1 MSRTDYVIVKTKS
14 YILRMNR
21 EENLCWFH
29 GKISRE
35 DAEEI
40 LRREGSDGVFLVR
53 ESSSSEGDYVLSV
66 LFKGEVVHYAI
77 RRHGD
82 DAFFSIHDHTPIH
95 GLDSLIEHYQKDKG
109 NLVTRLQVICR
120 SDPPPH
126 DVRSHGTTNL
136 LHRATKESNYTVV
149 SELLKCGYRNID
161 SKNQDGQ
168 TAVHLACLHA
178 DDKIL
183 LKLIERGANINSRDA
198 KGNTPLHY
206 ACAKRN
212 GLEMVRMLIKAA
224 ASLQARN
231 SETGWVPLH
240 EAADNGNIEA
250 IQELLSHRVPHRPR
264 TNFGEMPSDLARL
277 RGHYQVVEF
286 LNAYE
291 PQRPLTHRDLWYH
304 GTLERTAAVD
314 YLKDFAVKLLPNL
327 AHRQQQQQPDRD
339 GNKENGECLDGLEQ
353 STSGTYLVRY
363 SAKQN
368 VDVLTMLYDNEPK
381 HFIIQ
386 RQQDWLYI
394 DEGPYMNSLE
404 HLIEHYTRFSDGLP
418 INLRFPV
425 TPGPK
430 PPIPAFATIP
440 KSKHRMHRTD
450 GTTAALPSYGGSAH
464 HSTNGSGSLLTA
476 GLTSMF
482 RKSSEN
488 PTTAT
493 ATLPSKGMP
502 SRNLSVPN
510 DAMLQMNRV
519 GLFDRSPERC
529 APETPRRNSK
539 GPTSPNTPDEPKTKP
554 SGSNASPT
562 LKKTLMDGMKSLR
575 KSKQKLK
582 PAATDPDGGSGTET
596 NSSSASLNVS
606 SIEPT
611 VSPSK
616 LLQQLKFSSDFNLVA
631 SCAAADDIYKIPTNN
646 CAIVDIDIGEP
657 PVVAVPALSTS
668 PPVAGLQDDSEL
680 PPAIPPKLSASLL
693 DSVNNNNNNES
704 ATLDYFTQSD
714 DPLRSDTLP
723 DDAGEDIYFVEAP
736 IPPPARACL
745 EAAAA
750 AGGASLLNNNNT
762 VTPDDPAAI
771 QPARN
776 APTNY
781 IMTKTVPIF
790 SSVSVEECQTPTS
803 PTCGGQMRA
812 SKLFERLDS
821 NQSSFSRASVL
832 SGESVFFAMF
842 QQQQSS
848 NTAAQPEG
856 PNYFIPKECI
866 HAETVLGRGE
876 FGFVYQGFLDPWPV
890 DIAGGGYQS
899 GGVAHK
905 TSPPVMMGR
914 VPVAIKKVMDS
925 QERRDRTDFLR
936 EASVMIRLRHNC
948 IVRLIGIC
956 KGPPLIMV
964 QELIS
969 LGSMLVYITKNKAT
983 INPKQ
988 EMMIWAAQIASGMQY
1003 LEEKHFVHRDLAAR
1017 NILLANK
1024 YQAKISDFGLS
1035 RAIGAGQEYYRASQ
1049 GGKWPIKWYAPE
1061 SFNYGTFSHASDVWS
1076 FGVTLWEMFSYGA
1089 PPYHDMKGAEVIK
1102 LIEEDQR
1109 LSRPDACPDKVFEV
1123 MRNCWQYNPKLRP
1136 TFRFLHRFFSDDI
1149 EYQNLQ
1155 ELVGTGVE
1163 INANA
1168 TTLTHAGGSS
1178 SSNSN
1183 NTATITTVEPTVPEV
1198 ASDSD
1203 IGVPY

>member
-1 MSRTDYVIVKTKS
+1 
-14 YILRMNR
+14 MNR

-35 DAEEI
+35 DAEDI
-40 LRREGSDGVFLVR
+40 LRREGSEGVFLVR
-53 ESSSSEGDYVLSV
+53 ESSSSDGDYVLSV
-66 LFKGEVVHYAI
+66 LFKGEVIHYAI

-82 DAFFSIHDHTPIH
+82 DAFFSIQDHTPIH
-95 GLDSLIEHYQKDKG
+95 GLDSLIEHFQKDKG
-109 NLVTRLQVICR
+109 SLVTRLQVICR

-206 ACAKRN
+206 ACARRN
-212 GLEMVRMLIKAA
+212 GLEMVRMLIKASA
-224 ASLQARN
+224 NLQARN

-240 EAADNGNIEA
+240 EAADNGNVDA
-250 IQELLSHRVPHRPR
+250 IQELLRHRVPHRPR
-264 TNFGEMPSDLARL
+264 TNFGEMPSDLARH

-291 PQRPLTHRDLWYH
+291 PPRPQTHRDLWYH
-304 GTLERTAAVD
+304 GTLERTTAVD
-314 YLKDFAVKLLPNL
+314 YLKDFAAKKAYN
-327 AHRQQQQQPDRD
+327 
-339 GNKENGECLDGLEQ
+339 NKENNECLDGLEQ

-363 SAKQN
+363 SATQN
-368 VDVLTMLYDNEPK
+368 VDVITMLYDNEPK

-386 RQQDWLYI
+386 RQQEWLYI

-430 PPIPAFATIP
+430 PPIPAWSTIP
-440 KSKHRMHRTD
+440 KSKPRMHRAATSD
-450 GTTAALPSYGGSAH
+450 AAGTTSVFLYAAGSPAAH
-464 HSTNGSGSLLTA
+464 HSTNGSTIAA

-488 PTTAT
+488 STTT
-493 ATLPSKGMP
+493 TTTLPAKGLP
-502 SRNLSVPN
+502 TRNLSVPN

-529 APETPRRNSK
+529 APETPHRPGSAA
-539 GPTSPNTPDEPKTKP
+539 SPNTDEPKAKP
-554 SGSNASPT
+554 NTTNASPT
-562 LKKTLMDGMKSLR
+562 FKKTLIDGMKSLR

-582 PAATDPDGGSGTET
+582 PSSAGDAPGCATMDA
-596 NSSSASLNVS
+596 NSSISPVGS

-631 SCAAADDIYKIPTNN
+631 SCAATDDIYKIPTNN

-657 PVVAVPALSTS
+657 PD
-668 PPVAGLQDDSEL
+668 GM
-680 PPAIPPKLSASLL
+680 
-693 DSVNNNNNNES
+693 
-704 ATLDYFTQSD
+704 
-714 DPLRSDTLP
+714 
-723 DDAGEDIYFVEAP
+723 
-736 IPPPARACL
+736 
-745 EAAAA
+745 
-750 AGGASLLNNNNT
+750 
-762 VTPDDPAAI
+762 PAAVSS
-771 QPARN
+771 QPVRSAM
-776 APTNY
+776 PTNY
-781 IMTKTVPIF
+781 IMTKNVPIF
-790 SSVSVEECQTPTS
+790 SSVSVEECQSPTS
-803 PTCGGQMRA
+803 PTCGGQMRV

-832 SGESVFFAMF
+832 SGESVFFSMF
-842 QQQQSS
+842 QQRQSNAGS
-848 NTAAQPEG
+848 QAEG
-856 PNYFIPKECI
+856 PNYFIPQECI

-876 FGFVYQGFLDPWPV
+876 FGFVYQGFLEPWPLEGGHPEGSV
-890 DIAGGGYQS
+890 ASKLAGSIAP
-899 GGVAHK
+899 A
-905 TSPPVMMGR
+905 MGR

-925 QERRDRTDFLR
+925 QERRERTDFLR

-964 QELIS
+964 QELIP
-969 LGSMLVYITKNKAT
+969 LGSMLVYITKNKNT
-983 INPKQ
+983 INPHH

-1089 PPYHDMKGAEVIK
+1089 PPYHDLKGADVIK

-1109 LSRPDACPDKVFEV
+1109 LSQPEACPDKVFEV

-1168 TTLTHAGGSS
+1168 SAAAFSTLDAPAPETT
-1178 SSNSN
+1178 
-1183 NTATITTVEPTVPEV
+1183 
-1198 ASDSD
+1198 
-1203 IGVPY
+1203 GVSIAQQQAPY

>member
-53 ESSSSEGDYVLSV
+53 ESSTSEGDYVLSV
-66 LFKGEVVHYAI
+66 LFKDEVVHYAI

-212 GLEMVRMLIKAA
+212 GLEMVRMLIKASA
-224 ASLQARN
+224 NMQARN
-231 SETGWVPLH
+231 SDTDWVPLH
-240 EAADNGNIEA
+240 EAADNGNMDTIN
-250 IQELLSHRVPHRPR
+250 ELLRHRVPHRPR
-264 TNFGEMPSDLARL
+264 TNFGELPSDLARH

-291 PQRPLTHRDLWYH
+291 PPRPQTFRDLWYH
-304 GTLERTAAVD
+304 GTLERTTAVN
-314 YLKDFAVKLLPNL
+314 YLKDYAAKLLPNL
-327 AHRQQQQQPDRD
+327 AHRQQQERD
-339 GNKENGECLDGLEQ
+339 SNKENNFLDGLEQ

-368 VDVLTMLYDNEPK
+368 VDVLTMLYGNEPK
-381 HFIIQ
+381 NFIIQ
-386 RQQDWLYI
+386 RQQEWLYI

-425 TPGPK
+425 PPGPK

-440 KSKHRMHRTD
+440 KSKHRMHRSTTD
-450 GTTAALPSYGGSAH
+450 GVAAGTTAGLPYGGSSP
-464 HSTNGSGSLLTA
+464 HSANGSMLPS

-488 PTTAT
+488 PTTV
-493 ATLPSKGMP
+493 PSKGLP

-519 GLFDRSPERC
+519 GLFDRSPDRC
-529 APETPRRNSK
+529 APEAPRRP
-539 GPTSPNTPDEPKTKP
+539 GPASPNADEPKTKP
-554 SGSNASPT
+554 PSTNASPT
-562 LKKTLMDGMKSLR
+562 FKKTLMDGMKSLR

-582 PAATDPDGGSGTET
+582 PPAGEHDVGGATVES
-596 NSSSASLNVS
+596 NSAHSPS

-631 SCAAADDIYKIPTNN
+631 SCAASDDIYKIPTNN

-657 PVVAVPALSTS
+657 PAVVGPVISTL
-668 PPVAGLQDDSEL
+668 PLDRDPHEL
-680 PPAIPPKLSASLL
+680 PPAIPPKLSSPAL
-693 DSVNNNNNNES
+693 DTTNNNTEP
-704 ATLDYFTQSD
+704 AALDYFTQSD
-714 DPLRSDTLP
+714 DSLRPETLP
-723 DDAGEDIYFVEAP
+723 DNDSEEIYFVEAP
-736 IPPPARACL
+736 IPTPPVRIGNEPSFGMNAI
-745 EAAAA
+745 
-750 AGGASLLNNNNT
+750 NNNT
-762 VTPDDPAAI
+762 PPDGGP
-771 QPARN
+771 QPTRN
-776 APTNY
+776 TMPTNY
-781 IMTKTVPIF
+781 IMTKNVPIF

-803 PTCGGQMRA
+803 PVEHMRA

-842 QQQQSS
+842 QQQQNQANSS
-848 NTAAQPEG
+848 TSQSEG
-856 PNYFIPKECI
+856 PNYFIPRECI

-876 FGFVYQGFLDPWPV
+876 FGYVYQGFLEPWPLLEQGYP
-890 DIAGGGYQS
+890 GGS
-899 GGVAHK
+899 GTMKVGSV
-905 TSPPVMMGR
+905 PPVMGR

-925 QERRDRTDFLR
+925 QERRERTDFLR

-964 QELIS
+964 QELIA
-969 LGSMLVYITKNKAT
+969 LGSMLVYIIKHKTT
-983 INPKQ
+983 INPHQ
-988 EMMIWAAQIASGMQY
+988 EMMIWAAQIAS
-1003 LEEKHFVHRDLAAR
+1003 
-1017 NILLANK
+1017 
-1024 YQAKISDFGLS
+1024 
-1035 RAIGAGQEYYRASQ
+1035 
-1049 GGKWPIKWYAPE
+1049 
-1061 SFNYGTFSHASDVWS
+1061 
-1076 FGVTLWEMFSYGA
+1076 
-1089 PPYHDMKGAEVIK
+1089 
-1102 LIEEDQR
+1102 
-1109 LSRPDACPDKVFEV
+1109 
-1123 MRNCWQYNPKLRP
+1123 
-1136 TFRFLHRFFSDDI
+1136 
-1149 EYQNLQ
+1149 
-1155 ELVGTGVE
+1155 
-1163 INANA
+1163 
-1168 TTLTHAGGSS
+1168 
-1178 SSNSN
+1178 
-1183 NTATITTVEPTVPEV
+1183 
-1198 ASDSD
+1198 
-1203 IGVPY
+1203 

>member
-1 MSRTDYVIVKTKS
+1 
-14 YILRMNR
+14 MNR

-450 GTTAALPSYGGSAH
+450 GTTAALPS
-464 HSTNGSGSLLTA
+464 
-476 GLTSMF
+476 
-482 RKSSEN
+482 
-488 PTTAT
+488 
-493 ATLPSKGMP
+493 
-502 SRNLSVPN
+502 
-510 DAMLQMNRV
+510 
-519 GLFDRSPERC
+519 PERC

-582 PAATDPDGGSGTET
+582 PAAADPDGGSGTET

-646 CAIVDIDIGEP
+646 CAIVDIDI
-657 PVVAVPALSTS
+657 
-668 PPVAGLQDDSEL
+668 
-680 PPAIPPKLSASLL
+680 
-693 DSVNNNNNNES
+693 
-704 ATLDYFTQSD
+704 
-714 DPLRSDTLP
+714 
-723 DDAGEDIYFVEAP
+723 
-736 IPPPARACL
+736 
-745 EAAAA
+745 
-750 AGGASLLNNNNT
+750 
-762 VTPDDPAAI
+762 DDPAAI

-899 GGVAHK
+899 GG
-905 TSPPVMMGR
+905 
-914 VPVAIKKVMDS
+914 VMDS

-1168 TTLTHAGGSS
+1168 
-1178 SSNSN
+1178 
-1183 NTATITTVEPTVPEV
+1183 
-1198 ASDSD
+1198 
-1203 IGVPY
+1203 

>member
-1 MSRTDYVIVKTKS
+1 
-14 YILRMNR
+14 MNR

-40 LRREGSDGVFLVR
+40 LRQKGGEGVFLVR

-66 LFKGEVVHYAI
+66 LFKGEVIHYAI

-120 SDPPPH
+120 NDPPPH

-183 LKLIERGANINSRDA
+183 QKLIERGANINSRDA

-206 ACAKRN
+206 ACAKKN
-212 GLEMVRMLIKAA
+212 GLEMVRMLVE
-224 ASLQARN
+224 ASANLQARN

-240 EAADNGNIEA
+240 EAAENGNIDA
-250 IQELLSHRVPHRPR
+250 IQELLRRRVPHRPR
-264 TNFGEMPSDLARL
+264 SNFGEMPSDLARL

-291 PQRPLTHRDLWYH
+291 PSRPQTHRDLWYH
-304 GTLERTAAVD
+304 GTLERTAAID
-314 YLKDFAVKLLPNL
+314 KLKNFSAKLQAKLG
-327 AHRQQQQQPDRD
+327 HSQQLERD
-339 GNKENGECLDGLEQ
+339 TNKENIGSQDGVEQ
-353 STSGTYLVRY
+353 SASGTYLVRY

-404 HLIEHYTRFSDGLP
+404 HLIDHYMRFSDGLP
-418 INLRFPV
+418 VNLRFPV

-430 PPIPAFATIP
+430 PPIPRFDTIP
-440 KSKHRMHRTD
+440 KSKNRIQRASTE
-450 GTTAALPSYGGSAH
+450 GVAGSPALHSYGALSIAATSH
-464 HSTNGSGSLLTA
+464 HSNGATLASSLT
-476 GLTSMF
+476 GMF
-482 RKSSEN
+482 RKSSDIPSN
-488 PTTAT
+488 TA
-493 ATLPSKGMP
+493 ANLPSKGQGP
-502 SRNLSVPN
+502 PTRNLSVPN
-510 DAMLQMNRV
+510 DAMLLMNRV
-519 GLFDRSPERC
+519 GLFDRSPDRC
-529 APETPRRNSK
+529 APEAPRHLTPKTSLSPSADEQKGKPNNHNASTPR
-539 GPTSPNTPDEPKTKP
+539 
-554 SGSNASPT
+554 
-562 LKKTLMDGMKSLR
+562 KKTFIEGMKSLR

-582 PAATDPDGGSGTET
+582 SPEGEPDTGIASESTVGGSM
-596 NSSSASLNVS
+596 SA
-606 SIEPT
+606 IEPT

-631 SCAAADDIYKIPTNN
+631 SCAAVDDIYKIPTNN

-657 PVVAVPALSTS
+657 PTVTTPSSMVVSSKL
-668 PPVAGLQDDSEL
+668 LDRDSGEL
-680 PPAIPPKLSASLL
+680 PPAIPPKMSSPVL
-693 DSVNNNNNNES
+693 DSVNNNES
-704 ATLDYFTQSD
+704 TVLDYFTQSD
-714 DPLRSDTLP
+714 DPSQQNRLP
-723 DDAGEDIYFVEAP
+723 DTEGEEIYFVEAP
-736 IPPPARACL
+736 LPLSPRTI
-745 EAAAA
+745 
-750 AGGASLLNNNNT
+750 GDASASNVVNNNVLSDET
-762 VTPDDPAAI
+762 APGSQSVRAP
-771 QPARN
+771 
-776 APTNY
+776 PTNY
-781 IMTKTVPIF
+781 IMTKNVPIF
-790 SSVSVEECQTPTS
+790 SSVSVEECQSPTS
-803 PTCGGQMRA
+803 PNGQMRA

-842 QQQQSS
+842 QQQQSLS
-848 NTAAQPEG
+848 NSTAPPEG

-866 HAETVLGRGE
+866 HSDTKLGRGE
-876 FGFVYQGFLDPWPV
+876 FGYVYQGYLEPWPLDV
-890 DIAGGGYQS
+890 CSNKSFTA
-899 GGVAHK
+899 
-905 TSPPVMMGR
+905 TMGR
-914 VPVAIKKVMDS
+914 VPVAIKKLVDS
-925 QERRDRTDFLR
+925 QEPLQRKDFLR

-956 KGPPLIMV
+956 KGPPLVMV

-969 LGSMLVYITKNKAT
+969 LGSMLVYITKYKEKV
-983 INPKQ
+983 NPNH

-1017 NILLANK
+1017 NILLANI

-1089 PPYHDMKGAEVIK
+1089 PPYHDLKGVDVID
-1102 LIEEDQR
+1102 LIEANQR
-1109 LSRPDACPDKVFEV
+1109 LSQPDACPDKVFEV
-1123 MRNCWQYNPKLRP
+1123 MRNCWQYNPKQRP

-1155 ELVGTGVE
+1155 ELVGTGSE

-1168 TTLTHAGGSS
+1168 SS
-1178 SSNSN
+1178 IA
-1183 NTATITTVEPTVPEV
+1183 TATRISTASTITSTVDESGNNQSSPG
-1198 ASDSD
+1198 S
-1203 IGVPY
+1203 Y

>member
-1 MSRTDYVIVKTKS
+1 MSRTDYVIVQTKS

-35 DAEEI
+35 EAEEI

-212 GLEMVRMLIKAA
+212 GLEMVRMLIKAS

-240 EAADNGNIEA
+240 EAADNGNIDA
-250 IQELLSHRVPHRPR
+250 IKEMLSHRVPHRPR
-264 TNFGEMPSDLARL
+264 TNFGEMPSDLARH

-286 LNAYE
+286 LHAYE
-291 PQRPLTHRDLWYH
+291 PLRPLTHRDLWYH
-304 GTLERTAAVD
+304 GTLERTAAVE
-314 YLKDFAVKLLPNL
+314 YLKDFAVKLLPTL
-327 AHRQQQQQPDRD
+327 AHRQQQERD
-339 GNKENGECLDGLEQ
+339 NNKENNECLDGLEQ

-368 VDVLTMLYDNEPK
+368 VDVLTMLYENEPK

-425 TPGPK
+425 MPGPK

-440 KSKHRMHRTD
+440 KSKHRMHRSATE
-450 GTTAALPSYGGSAH
+450 GAGGSASVLPPYGASSH
-464 HSTNGSGSLLTA
+464 HSTNGSMLTA

-482 RKSSEN
+482 RKSSDN
-488 PTTAT
+488 PNAITT
-493 ATLPSKGMP
+493 TLPSKGLTT
-502 SRNLSVPN
+502 RNLSVPN

-539 GPTSPNTPDEPKTKP
+539 GPTSPIADEPKTK
-554 SGSNASPT
+554 SSNSNASPT

-575 KSKQKLK
+575 KNKQKLK
-582 PAATDPDGGSGTET
+582 PAAADPDVGLSAET
-596 NSSSASLNVS
+596 STSNNLNTS

-657 PVVAVPALSTS
+657 PVITGPVLSTS
-668 PPVAGLQDDSEL
+668 PLADPRDDSEL
-680 PPAIPPKLSASLL
+680 PPAIPPKLSSPMF
-693 DSVNNNNNNES
+693 DTVNNNEPAS
-704 ATLDYFTQSD
+704 LDYFTQSD
-714 DPLRSDTLP
+714 DPLQCDTLP
-723 DDAGEDIYFVEAP
+723 DNESEEIYFVEAP

-745 EAAAA
+745 EAAA
-750 AGGASLLNNNNT
+750 GVNLLNNNS
-762 VTPDDPAAI
+762 VSPDDVLLAPPNQ
-771 QPARN
+771 QPRN
-776 APTNY
+776 MPTNY

-821 NQSSFSRASVL
+821 NQSSFSRASTL
-832 SGESVFFAMF
+832 
-842 QQQQSS
+842 
-848 NTAAQPEG
+848 
-856 PNYFIPKECI
+856 
-866 HAETVLGRGE
+866 
-876 FGFVYQGFLDPWPV
+876 
-890 DIAGGGYQS
+890 
-899 GGVAHK
+899 AH
-905 TSPPVMMGR
+905 
-914 VPVAIKKVMDS
+914 
-925 QERRDRTDFLR
+925 
-936 EASVMIRLRHNC
+936 
-948 IVRLIGIC
+948 
-956 KGPPLIMV
+956 
-964 QELIS
+964 
-969 LGSMLVYITKNKAT
+969 MLQV
-983 INPKQ
+983 
-988 EMMIWAAQIASGMQY
+988 
-1003 LEEKHFVHRDLAAR
+1003 
-1017 NILLANK
+1017 
-1024 YQAKISDFGLS
+1024 
-1035 RAIGAGQEYYRASQ
+1035 
-1049 GGKWPIKWYAPE
+1049 
-1061 SFNYGTFSHASDVWS
+1061 
-1076 FGVTLWEMFSYGA
+1076 
-1089 PPYHDMKGAEVIK
+1089 
-1102 LIEEDQR
+1102 
-1109 LSRPDACPDKVFEV
+1109 
-1123 MRNCWQYNPKLRP
+1123 
-1136 TFRFLHRFFSDDI
+1136 
-1149 EYQNLQ
+1149 
-1155 ELVGTGVE
+1155 
-1163 INANA
+1163 
-1168 TTLTHAGGSS
+1168 
-1178 SSNSN
+1178 
-1183 NTATITTVEPTVPEV
+1183 
-1198 ASDSD
+1198 
-1203 IGVPY
+1203 

>member
-35 DAEEI
+35 DVEDI
-40 LRREGSDGVFLVR
+40 LRRDGSEGVFLVR
-53 ESSSSEGDYVLSV
+53 ESSSSDGDYVLSV
-66 LFKGEVVHYAI
+66 LFKGEVIHYAI

-82 DAFFSIHDHTPIH
+82 DAFFSIQDHTPIH
-95 GLDSLIEHYQKDKG
+95 GLDSLIEHFQKDKG
-109 NLVTRLQVICR
+109 SLVTRLQVICR

-183 LKLIERGANINSRDA
+183 LKLIERGANINNRDA

-206 ACAKRN
+206 ACARRN
-212 GLEMVRMLIKAA
+212 GLEMVRMLIKASA
-224 ASLQARN
+224 NLQARN

-240 EAADNGNIEA
+240 EAADNGNVDA
-250 IQELLSHRVPHRPR
+250 IQELLRHRVPHRPR
-264 TNFGEMPSDLARL
+264 TNYGEMPSDLARH

-291 PQRPLTHRDLWYH
+291 PPRPQTHRDLWYH
-304 GTLERTAAVD
+304 GTLERTTAVD
-314 YLKDFAVKLLPNL
+314 YLKDFAAKLLPNL
-327 AHRQQQQQPDRD
+327 AHRKQQEGD
-339 GNKENGECLDGLEQ
+339 NSKENNECLDGLEQ

-363 SAKQN
+363 SATQN
-368 VDVLTMLYDNEPK
+368 VDVITMLYDNEPK

-386 RQQDWLYI
+386 RQQEWLYI

-430 PPIPAFATIP
+430 PPIPACATIP
-440 KSKHRMHRTD
+440 KSKHRMHRAATSGAG
-450 GTTAALPSYGGSAH
+450 GTTSVFLYASGSPAHH
-464 HSTNGSGSLLTA
+464 HSTNGSTLTA

-482 RKSSEN
+482 RKSSDN
-488 PTTAT
+488 STTT
-493 ATLPSKGMP
+493 ATLPPKGLP
-502 SRNLSVPN
+502 TRNLSVPN

-529 APETPRRNSK
+529 APETPRRQ
-539 GPTSPNTPDEPKTKP
+539 GTATSPNIDEPKTKTNT
-554 SGSNASPT
+554 SNASPT
-562 LKKTLMDGMKSLR
+562 FKKTLIDGMKSLR

-582 PAATDPDGGSGTET
+582 PTSVGDSGVGASSTEP
-596 NSSSASLNVS
+596 NSSISPNAS

-631 SCAAADDIYKIPTNN
+631 SCAASDDIYKIPTNN

-657 PVVAVPALSTS
+657 PVVVAPVICPPVPDKAQDSTS
-668 PPVAGLQDDSEL
+668 EEV
-680 PPAIPPKLSASLL
+680 PPAIPPKMSSPAL
-693 DSVNNNNNNES
+693 DSVNNNEPT
-704 ATLDYFTQSD
+704 TLDYFTQSD

-723 DDAGEDIYFVEAP
+723 DDESEEIYFVEAP
-736 IPPPARACL
+736 IPPARATNS
-745 EAAAA
+745 EAAF
-750 AGGASLLNNNNT
+750 GTNILNNNVVPPEDGVAPIVVN
-762 VTPDDPAAI
+762 
-771 QPARN
+771 QPARTTM
-776 APTNY
+776 PTNY

-790 SSVSVEECQTPTS
+790 SSISVEECQSPTS
-803 PTCGGQMRA
+803 PTCGGQMRV

-821 NQSSFSRASVL
+821 NQSAFSRASVL
-832 SGESVFFAMF
+832 SGESVFFSMF
-842 QQQQSS
+842 QQQQSNS
-848 NTAAQPEG
+848 EPEG
-856 PNYFIPKECI
+856 PNYFIPQECI

-876 FGFVYQGFLDPWPV
+876 FGFVYQGFLEPWPLEGFP
-890 DIAGGGYQS
+890 GGNNPNK
-899 GGVAHK
+899 A
-905 TSPPVMMGR
+905 TSVPPVMGR

-925 QERRDRTDFLR
+925 QERRERTDFLR

-964 QELIS
+964 QELIP
-969 LGSMLVYITKNKAT
+969 LGSMLVYITKNKNT
-983 INPKQ
+983 INPHH

-1089 PPYHDMKGAEVIK
+1089 PPYHDMKGADVIK

-1109 LSRPDACPDKVFEV
+1109 LSQPEACPDKVFEV
-1123 MRNCWQYNPKLRP
+1123 MRNCWQYNPKMRP

-1163 INANA
+1163 INAN
-1168 TTLTHAGGSS
+1168 TTAIGGVST
-1178 SSNSN
+1178 NAPIDAA
-1183 NTATITTVEPTVPEV
+1183 NTTFGTLDASTPDTT
-1198 ASDSD
+1198 
-1203 IGVPY
+1203 GVSLAQQTPY

>member
-53 ESSSSEGDYVLSV
+53 ESSTSEGDYVLSV

-212 GLEMVRMLIKAA
+212 GLEMVRMLIKAS

-240 EAADNGNIEA
+240 EAADNGNMDA
-250 IQELLSHRVPHRPR
+250 IRELLRHRVPHRPR
-264 TNFGEMPSDLARL
+264 TNFGEIPSDLARH
-277 RGHYQVVEF
+277 RGHFQVVEF

-291 PQRPLTHRDLWYH
+291 PPRPQTYRDLWYH
-304 GTLERTAAVD
+304 GTLERNTAVT
-314 YLKDFAVKLLPNL
+314 YLKDYAAKLLPNIV
-327 AHRQQQQQPDRD
+327 HRQQQERD
-339 GNKENGECLDGLEQ
+339 SNKENNECLDGLEQ

-381 HFIIQ
+381 NFIIQ

-394 DEGPYMNSLE
+394 DEGPFMNSLE

-440 KSKHRMHRTD
+440 KSRQRAHRPLTD
-450 GTTAALPSYGGSAH
+450 GSAAGFVGSST
-464 HSTNGSGSLLTA
+464 HSANGSMLAA

-488 PTTAT
+488 PTT
-493 ATLPSKGMP
+493 LPSKGIT

-510 DAMLQMNRV
+510 DAMVQMNQV
-519 GLFDRSPERC
+519 GLFDRSPDRS
-529 APETPRRNSK
+529 APEAPRRP
-539 GPTSPNTPDEPKTKP
+539 GPVSPNADEPKTKP
-554 SGSNASPT
+554 TSTNASPT
-562 LKKTLMDGMKSLR
+562 FKKTLMDGMKSLR

-582 PAATDPDGGSGTET
+582 PSASEPDGG
-596 NSSSASLNVS
+596 ASVESNAGLTAP

-631 SCAAADDIYKIPTNN
+631 SCAVADDIYKIPTNN
-646 CAIVDIDIGEP
+646 CAIVDIDIGESP
-657 PVVAVPALSTS
+657 PVVGPVISTL
-668 PPVAGLQDDSEL
+668 PFDSNEI
-680 PPAIPPKLSASLL
+680 PPAIPPKLSTPAL
-693 DSVNNNNNNES
+693 DTANNNNNDTEPT
-704 ATLDYFTQSD
+704 TLDYFTQSD
-714 DPLRSDTLP
+714 DPLRSGTLP
-723 DDAGEDIYFVEAP
+723 DNESEEIYFVEAP
-736 IPPPARACL
+736 IPPPPARMGS
-745 EAAAA
+745 EAPF
-750 AGGASLLNNNNT
+750 GLNAVNNNT
-762 VTPDDPAAI
+762 PTDGVPVAGG
-771 QPARN
+771 QPTRTAM
-776 APTNY
+776 PTNY
-781 IMTKTVPIF
+781 IMTKNIPIF

-803 PTCGGQMRA
+803 PEKHMRA

-842 QQQQSS
+842 QQQQSQTNS
-848 NTAAQPEG
+848 SSLSSQSEG

-876 FGFVYQGFLDPWPV
+876 FGYVYQGFLEPWPLMEQ
-890 DIAGGGYQS
+890 DHS
-899 GGVAHK
+899 GGSGTLKVG
-905 TSPPVMMGR
+905 TSVPPVMGR
-914 VPVAIKKVMDS
+914 VPVAIKKVMDN
-925 QERRDRTDFLR
+925 QERRERTDFLR
-936 EASVMIRLRHNC
+936 EASVMMRLRHNC

-964 QELIS
+964 QELIA
-969 LGSMLVYITKNKAT
+969 LGSMLVYITKHKTT
-983 INPKQ
+983 INPHQ

-1076 FGVTLWEMFSYGA
+1076 FGVTLWEMFSFGA
-1089 PPYHDMKGAEVIK
+1089 PPYHDMKGADVIK
-1102 LIEEDQR
+1102 LVEEDQR
-1109 LSRPDACPDKVFEV
+1109 LSQPDACPDKVFEV

-1155 ELVGTGVE
+1155 ELVGTGIE

-1168 TTLTHAGGSS
+1168 TASACATNYGAGNVPTLNTSFSTVQDATGSETS
-1178 SSNSN
+1178 SVGDSA
-1183 NTATITTVEPTVPEV
+1183 ATQ
-1198 ASDSD
+1198 
-1203 IGVPY
+1203 VPY

>member
-35 DAEEI
+35 DAEDI

-53 ESSSSEGDYVLSV
+53 ESSTSEGDYVLSV

-212 GLEMVRMLIKAA
+212 GLEMVRMLIKAS

-231 SETGWVPLH
+231 SDTGWVPLH
-240 EAADNGNIEA
+240 EAADNGNMDA
-250 IQELLSHRVPHRPR
+250 IQELLQHRVPHRPR
-264 TNFGEMPSDLARL
+264 TNFGEIPSDLARH

-291 PQRPLTHRDLWYH
+291 PSRPQTHRDLWYH
-304 GTLERTAAVD
+304 GTLERTTAVD
-314 YLKDFAVKLLPNL
+314 YLKDFAAKLLPNL
-327 AHRQQQQQPDRD
+327 AHRQQQERD
-339 GNKENGECLDGLEQ
+339 NNKENNECLDGLEQ

-386 RQQDWLYI
+386 RQQEWLYI

-430 PPIPAFATIP
+430 PPIPAFETIP
-440 KSKHRMHRTD
+440 KSKHRMQRSTTYGAAA
-450 GTTAALPSYGGSAH
+450 GTTSAQSYLGSSH
-464 HSTNGSGSLLTA
+464 HSMNGSTLAA

-488 PTTAT
+488 HTTST
-493 ATLPSKGMP
+493 TLPSKGLP
-502 SRNLSVPN
+502 TRNLSVPN
-510 DAMLQMNRV
+510 DAMLQMNQV
-519 GLFDRSPERC
+519 GLFDRSPDRC
-529 APETPRRNSK
+529 APDAPRWS
-539 GPTSPNTPDEPKTKP
+539 GPVSPNADEPKTKP
-554 SGSNASPT
+554 TSSSNASPT
-562 LKKTLMDGMKSLR
+562 FKKTLMDGMKSLR

-582 PAATDPDGGSGTET
+582 PAAGEADGGTAVESISTITG
-596 NSSSASLNVS
+596 A

-611 VSPSK
+611 VSHSK

-631 SCAAADDIYKIPTNN
+631 SCAASDDIYKIPTNN

-657 PVVAVPALSTS
+657 PVVVGPVMSSTL
-668 PPVAGLQDDSEL
+668 PLDRDESEI
-680 PPAIPPKLSASLL
+680 PPAIPPKLSSPAL
-693 DSVNNNNNNES
+693 DTVNNNEP
-704 ATLDYFTQSD
+704 AALDYFVQSD
-714 DPLRSDTLP
+714 NPLRSDKFP
-723 DDAGEDIYFVEAP
+723 DDESEEIYFVEVP
-736 IPPPARACL
+736 IPPPARTCNETPFGVTAV
-745 EAAAA
+745 
-750 AGGASLLNNNNT
+750 NNNVPT
-762 VTPDDPAAI
+762 DGGLPIDGQAT
-771 QPARN
+771 RSTM
-776 APTNY
+776 PTNY

-803 PTCGGQMRA
+803 PTGQMRA

-821 NQSSFSRASVL
+821 NQSSFSRTSVL

-842 QQQQSS
+842 QQQQNQTNSS
-848 NTAAQPEG
+848 SPSDG

-866 HAETVLGRGE
+866 HAESVLGRGE
-876 FGFVYQGFLDPWPV
+876 FGYVYQGFLEPWPLLELGSY
-890 DIAGGGYQS
+890 ASGS
-899 GGVAHK
+899 GGTLKPAAG
-905 TSPPVMMGR
+905 PPVMGR
-914 VPVAIKKVMDS
+914 VPVAIKKVMES
-925 QERRDRTDFLR
+925 QERRERTDFLR

-964 QELIS
+964 QELIA
-969 LGSMLVYITKNKAT
+969 LGSMLVYITRNKTT
-983 INPKQ
+983 INPQQ

-1089 PPYHDMKGAEVIK
+1089 PPYHDMKGADVIK

-1109 LSRPDACPDKVFEV
+1109 LSQPDTCPDKVFEV

-1155 ELVGTGVE
+1155 ELVGTGFE
-1163 INANA
+1163 INANTTTVSAGGTSIPVA
-1168 TTLTHAGGSS
+1168 TTINPIFSTVD
-1178 SSNSN
+1178 
-1183 NTATITTVEPTVPEV
+1183 ATIPEP
-1198 ASDSD
+1198 ASDSLAAQ
-1203 IGVPY
+1203 VPY

>member
-1 MSRTDYVIVKTKS
+1 
-14 YILRMNR
+14 MNR

-53 ESSSSEGDYVLSV
+53 ESSTSEGDYVLSV

-212 GLEMVRMLIKAA
+212 GLEMVRMLIKAS

-231 SETGWVPLH
+231 SDTGWVPLH
-240 EAADNGNIEA
+240 EAAENGNMDA
-250 IQELLSHRVPHRPR
+250 IQELMRHRVPHRPR
-264 TNFGEMPSDLARL
+264 TNLGEMPSDLARH

-291 PQRPLTHRDLWYH
+291 PSRPQTHRDLWYH
-304 GTLERTAAVD
+304 GTLERISAVD
-314 YLKDFAVKLLPNL
+314 YLKDFAAKLLPNL
-327 AHRQQQQQPDRD
+327 AHRQREQERD
-339 GNKENGECLDGLEQ
+339 NNKENNECLDGLEQ

-386 RQQDWLYI
+386 RQQEWLYI

-440 KSKHRMHRTD
+440 KSKHRMHRSATD
-450 GTTAALPSYGGSAH
+450 GVVATGGTTSALSYLGSSHQNA
-464 HSTNGSGSLLTA
+464 NGSTLAA

-482 RKSSEN
+482 RKSSEA
-488 PTTAT
+488 PTTIT
-493 ATLPSKGMP
+493 TLPSKGLP
-502 SRNLSVPN
+502 RNLSVPN
-510 DAMLQMNRV
+510 DAMEQMNRV
-519 GLFDRSPERC
+519 GLFDRSPDRC
-529 APETPRRNSK
+529 APEAPGRRQ
-539 GPTSPNTPDEPKTKP
+539 GPVSPNTDEAKLKP
-554 SGSNASPT
+554 TGSSNASPT
-562 LKKTLMDGMKSLR
+562 FKKTFMDGVKSLR
-575 KSKQKLK
+575 KSKQKTK
-582 PAATDPDGGSGTET
+582 PSAGDADGGGATVESNT
-596 NSSSASLNVS
+596 ASNAS

-616 LLQQLKFSSDFNLVA
+616 LLQQLKFSSDFNLAA
-631 SCAAADDIYKIPTNN
+631 SCAASDDIYKIPTNN

-657 PVVAVPALSTS
+657 PVAVGPVISTL
-668 PPVAGLQDDSEL
+668 PLDRDEHET
-680 PPAIPPKLSASLL
+680 PPAIPPKLSSPAL
-693 DSVNNNNNNES
+693 DTVNNNEP
-704 ATLDYFTQSD
+704 AALDYFTQSD

-723 DDAGEDIYFVEAP
+723 DDESEAIYFVEAP
-736 IPPPARACL
+736 IPSLARGCG
-745 EAAAA
+745 EATHAV
-750 AGGASLLNNNNT
+750 NNNVPT
-762 VTPDDPAAI
+762 DAGQTTRSAM
-771 QPARN
+771 
-776 APTNY
+776 PTNY

-803 PTCGGQMRA
+803 PIGPMRA

-842 QQQQSS
+842 QQQQNQSNSS
-848 NTAAQPEG
+848 SAQSDG
-856 PNYFIPKECI
+856 PNYFIPQECI

-876 FGFVYQGFLDPWPV
+876 FGYVYQGFLEPWPLLENL
-890 DIAGGGYQS
+890 GYVNGS
-899 GGVAHK
+899 GSTIKSGSV
-905 TSPPVMMGR
+905 PPVMGR

-925 QERRDRTDFLR
+925 QERRERTDFLR

-983 INPKQ
+983 INPQQ

-1089 PPYHDMKGAEVIK
+1089 PPYHDMKGADVIK

-1109 LSRPDACPDKVFEV
+1109 LSRPDACPDKVFGV

-1163 INANA
+1163 INANTTAIAGA
-1168 TTLTHAGGSS
+1168 TNISAG
-1178 SSNSN
+1178 NVTTT
-1183 NTATITTVEPTVPEV
+1183 NTTFTTVDAAV
-1198 ASDSD
+1198 AEASGGE
-1203 IGVPY
+1203 IV

>member
-35 DAEEI
+35 DAEDI
-40 LRREGSDGVFLVR
+40 LRREGSEGVFLVR
-53 ESSSSEGDYVLSV
+53 ESSSSDGDYVLSV
-66 LFKGEVVHYAI
+66 LFKGEVIHYAI

-82 DAFFSIHDHTPIH
+82 DAFFSIQDHTPIH
-95 GLDSLIEHYQKDKG
+95 GLDSLIEHFQKDKG
-109 NLVTRLQVICR
+109 SLVTRLQVICR

-206 ACAKRN
+206 ACARRN
-212 GLEMVRMLIKAA
+212 GLEMVRMLIKASA
-224 ASLQARN
+224 NLQARN

-240 EAADNGNIEA
+240 EAADNGNVDA
-250 IQELLSHRVPHRPR
+250 IQELLRHRVPHRPR
-264 TNFGEMPSDLARL
+264 TNFGEMPSDLARH

-291 PQRPLTHRDLWYH
+291 PPRPQTHRDLWYH
-304 GTLERTAAVD
+304 GTLERTTAVD
-314 YLKDFAVKLLPNL
+314 YLKDFAAKLLPNL
-327 AHRQQQQQPDRD
+327 AHRKQQESDN
-339 GNKENGECLDGLEQ
+339 NKENNECLDGLEQ

-363 SAKQN
+363 SATQN
-368 VDVLTMLYDNEPK
+368 VDVITMLYDNEPK

-386 RQQDWLYI
+386 RQQEWLYI

-430 PPIPAFATIP
+430 PPIPAWSTIP
-440 KSKHRMHRTD
+440 KSKPRMHRAATSD
-450 GTTAALPSYGGSAH
+450 AAGTTSVFLYAAGSPAAH
-464 HSTNGSGSLLTA
+464 HSTNGSTIAA

-488 PTTAT
+488 STTT
-493 ATLPSKGMP
+493 TTTLPAKGLP
-502 SRNLSVPN
+502 TRNLSVPN

-529 APETPRRNSK
+529 APETPHRPGSAA
-539 GPTSPNTPDEPKTKP
+539 SPNTDEPKAKP
-554 SGSNASPT
+554 NTTNASPT
-562 LKKTLMDGMKSLR
+562 FKKTLIDGMKSLR

-582 PAATDPDGGSGTET
+582 PSSAGDAPGCATMDA
-596 NSSSASLNVS
+596 NSSISPVGS

-631 SCAAADDIYKIPTNN
+631 SCAATDDIYKIPTNN

-657 PVVAVPALSTS
+657 PVVAA
-668 PPVAGLQDDSEL
+668 PVICTPVLDKDQGSISDET
-680 PPAIPPKLSASLL
+680 PPAIPPKLSSPAL
-693 DSVNNNNNNES
+693 DSVNNNDEPT
-704 ATLDYFTQSD
+704 ALDYFTQSD

-723 DDAGEDIYFVEAP
+723 EDESEDIYFVEAP
-736 IPPPARACL
+736 IPPPPARASS
-745 EAAAA
+745 EAACAA
-750 AGGASLLNNNNT
+750 NILNNNG
-762 VTPDDPAAI
+762 VVPPEDGMPAAVSS
-771 QPARN
+771 QPVRSAM
-776 APTNY
+776 PTNY
-781 IMTKTVPIF
+781 IMTKNVPIF
-790 SSVSVEECQTPTS
+790 SSVSVEECQSPTS
-803 PTCGGQMRA
+803 PTCGGQMRV

-832 SGESVFFAMF
+832 SGESVFFSMF
-842 QQQQSS
+842 QQQQSNAGS
-848 NTAAQPEG
+848 QAAG
-856 PNYFIPKECI
+856 PNYFIPQECI

-876 FGFVYQGFLDPWPV
+876 FGFVYQGFLEPWPLEGGHPEGSV
-890 DIAGGGYQS
+890 ASKLAGS
-899 GGVAHK
+899 FA
-905 TSPPVMMGR
+905 PAMGR

-925 QERRDRTDFLR
+925 QERRERTDFLR

-964 QELIS
+964 QELIP
-969 LGSMLVYITKNKAT
+969 LGSMLVYITKNKNT
-983 INPKQ
+983 INPHH

-1089 PPYHDMKGAEVIK
+1089 PPYHDLKGADVIK

-1109 LSRPDACPDKVFEV
+1109 LSQPEACPDKVFEV

-1163 INANA
+1163 INANTSA
-1168 TTLTHAGGSS
+1168 AAFSTLDA
-1178 SSNSN
+1178 
-1183 NTATITTVEPTVPEV
+1183 PTPE
-1198 ASDSD
+1198 ST
-1203 IGVPY
+1203 GVSIAQQQAPY